1 MNLMSRRRAIET
13 AVVLLAV
20 LAALVPIPETLVERW
35 FSTGFY
41 PRLQRVL
48 TPLANLVPF
57 AWFDVILLVVI
68 TLATALVVRAIRQ
81 ARRER
86 RWSPILSG
94 GWTLV
99 VSAAVIYLAFL
110 GCWGLNYRRVPM
122 TTRLEMTA
130 RPPGREAVA
139 MLAMTAVE
147 RVNALHDA
155 AHAHG
160 WTDNE
165 WRDAGLVNAFGE
177 AQRLLQDAP
186 QAVPGRLKR
195 TVLGPYFRWSSVDG
209 MVDPLA
215 LEVLVNPDLLPWE
228 RPFIAAH
235 EWSHLAGFAD
245 ESEASFVGWLACLRG
260 HAAAQYSGWLFLYW
274 EVIGDV
280 DRKDRDAVNGA
291 LQEGPRRDIA
301 AVVERLRKGQLPLL
315 RNASWAVYDQYLR
328 ANRVD
333 EGLRS
338 YGEVVTLILRARFDE
353 GYRPV
358 RREASGASR

>member
-1 MNLMSRRRAIET
+1 MKPMSRRRAIET
-13 AVVLLAV
+13 ALVV
-20 LAALVPIPETLVERW
+20 LAALAAVVPIPDAVVERW

-41 PRLQRVL
+41 PRLQHVL

-57 AWFDVILLVVI
+57 AWFDVILLGAIAFVTFV
-68 TLATALVVRAIRQ
+68 LGRGVRT
-81 ARRER
+81 ARRAG
-86 RWSPILSG
+86 RWSPLLVSG
-94 GWTLV
+94 WAIV
-99 VSAAVIYLAFL
+99 VAAAAVYLAFL

-122 TTRLEMTA
+122 TDRLEMVA
-130 RPPGREAVA
+130 HPPDRDAVV

-147 RVNALHDA
+147 RLNALHDA

-160 WTDNE
+160 WTDDE
-165 WRDAGLVNAFGE
+165 WRDGTLVNAFAE

-186 QAVPGRLKR
+186 EAVPGRLKR
-195 TVLGPYFRWSSVDG
+195 TLLGPYFRWTSVDG
-209 MVDPLA
+209 MVDPLV

-260 HAAAQYSGWLFLYW
+260 HAASQYSGWLFLYW

-280 DRKDRDAVNGA
+280 GTKERDEVNAA

-301 AVVERLRKGQLPLL
+301 AVVQRLRRGQLPLL
-315 RNASWAVYDQYLR
+315 RTASWAVYDQYLR

-333 EGLRS
+333 EGVRS
-338 YGEVVTLILRARFDE
+338 YGEVVTLILRTRFDD

-358 RREASGASR
+358 RAHRPPSP